1 MPVNDPV
8 DWTAGVRFICCA
20 SEGELDMASSL
31 RDHIFWTKRGVAFSQ
46 ATERL
51 RDAESHV
58 FVLFH
63 GERPVATG
71 RSQPYPS
78 DISLAGQL
86 CTADLR
92 ALQVDSEVGRFASA
106 GSPLYPL
113 MLLTFAAV
121 WLLESTRHQRYIAHC
136 HPKLLPM
143 YLRLGAQDT
152 GERCTVP
159 ERDAEHVIVSGRY
172 DEGARLGLDML
183 GVDRAQAAAIV
194 RLPEAR
200 CGAGL
205 APASERTAWDET
217 PEIAR

>member
-1 MPVNDPV
+1 MPANDPIE
-8 DWTAGVRFICCA
+8 WTAGVRFICCDG
-20 SEGELDMASSL
+20 EGELEMASSL
-31 RDHIFWTKRGVAFSQ
+31 RDHIFWAKRGVAFSQ
-46 ATERL
+46 STERR
-51 RDAESHV
+51 RDAESRV

-78 DISLAGQL
+78 EISLVEQL
-86 CTADLR
+86 CTADIR

-113 MLLTFAAV
+113 MLMTFGAV
-121 WLLESTRHQRYIAHC
+121 WLLESTRHQRYIAYC
-136 HPKLLPM
+136 HPKLLSM
-143 YLRLGAQDT
+143 YLRLGAWDT
-152 GERCTVP
+152 GERCIVP
-159 ERDAEHVIVSGRY
+159 GRDAEHVIVSGRY
-172 DEGARLGLDML
+172 DEGARLGLEML

-194 RLPEAR
+194 RFPDNR

-205 APASERTAWDET
+205 ASASERTAWDEP